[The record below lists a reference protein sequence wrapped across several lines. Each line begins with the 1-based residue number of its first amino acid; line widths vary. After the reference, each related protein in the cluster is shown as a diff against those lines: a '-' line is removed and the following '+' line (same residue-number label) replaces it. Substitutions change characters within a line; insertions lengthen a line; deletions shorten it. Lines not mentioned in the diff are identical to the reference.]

1 VTRTATW
8 RAAIDLA
15 LVAATIGLGVVVARQ
30 QIEFGSTA
38 GRWTFRYLGPL
49 EPRVVLI
56 ALVAAIAV
64 AVVHEVARRNV
75 AARPWLVVPAVFASG
90 VGVQLALHAL
100 SPYTLANLLASDVA
114 TGFYGAAARTSPLD
128 VLTNFD
134 RVTNQLPWHA
144 RVNMPGKILLFHAL
158 RALTPAPQLQAI
170 AIVVLSSLAG
180 LALYPVVAWAFADR
194 RIGLDAM
201 TLWLVVPSKV
211 AFHPLPNVVT
221 PLPAI
226 AAVWCMVRFF
236 ETRNIGWALAA
247 GALAYATVLFDPL
260 ALWIGVAFAPLAL
273 HAVASRG
280 VRPRAVVAMVVLA
293 LGSLAACHAAVVLMT
308 GFDVVKR
315 LGEMVEIVRD
325 FNQRWARPRDV
336 WIVANLKDV
345 VLALGPA
352 VSGAAVAA
360 GGAALWQ
367 LARATW
373 TLDVA
378 RALAPG
384 PLLAVAA
391 LAVLGVLDAICLNR
405 GEVARLW
412 IVLYLPL
419 QVAAAWWACDRLF
432 GRSVLLAGTVAWA
445 AITIATVGY
454 CIP

>member
-1 VTRTATW
+1 MTRTATW
-8 RAAIDLA
+8 RSAIDLA
-15 LVAATIGLGVVVARQ
+15 LVAATIGLGVVVGRQ

-56 ALVAAIAV
+56 ALVAAVAV
-64 AVVHEVARRNV
+64 AVVHEVARRHV
-75 AARPWLVVPAVFASG
+75 AVRPWLVVPAVLAGG
-90 VGVQLALHAL
+90 VGMQLALHAL
-100 SPYTLANLLASDVA
+100 SPYTLASLLVSDVA
-114 TGFYGAAARTSPLD
+114 TGFHGAAARTSPLE

-134 RVTNQLPWHA
+134 RVTSQLPMHA

-158 RALTPAPQLQAI
+158 RALTPAPHLQAI

-180 LALYPVVAWAFADR
+180 LALYAVVAWAFADR

-211 AFHPLPNVVT
+211 AFHPLPNVVS

-236 ETRNIGWALAA
+236 ETRNIGWPLAA
-247 GALAYATVLFDPL
+247 GVLAYVTLLFDPL
-260 ALWIGVAFAPLAL
+260 ALWIGVACAPLGL
-273 HAVASRG
+273 HAVASRD
-280 VRPRAVVAMVVLA
+280 VRPRAIVGLVVLA
-293 LGSLAACHAAVVLMT
+293 LGALAACHAAVVLMT

-352 VSGAAVAA
+352 VSAAAVAA
-360 GGAALWQ
+360 GVAALWQ
-367 LARATW
+367 LVRATW
-373 TLDVA
+373 TRDLA
-378 RALAPG
+378 RAFAPG
-384 PLLAVAA
+384 PLLALPA

-412 IVLYLPL
+412 IPIYLPL
-419 QVAAAWWACDRLF
+419 QVAAAWWASDRLP
-432 GRSVLLAGTVAWA
+432 GRSALVVGTVAWA
-445 AITIATVGY
+445 TITIATVGY
-454 CIP
+454 CVP